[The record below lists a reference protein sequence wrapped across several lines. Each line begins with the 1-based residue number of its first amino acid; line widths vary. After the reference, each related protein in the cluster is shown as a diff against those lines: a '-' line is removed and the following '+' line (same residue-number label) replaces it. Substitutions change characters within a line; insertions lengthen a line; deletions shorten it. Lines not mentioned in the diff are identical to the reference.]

1 METID
6 YLKVLNELL
15 DDYSNNPRKGK
26 EYPILSVAKLCPL
39 YVDDS
44 LTEIK
49 ENSGLK
55 IYYSVYTKSE
65 DAKANFNILSMLDIV
80 NYINDHNE
88 LNKEKYLIDGIIINP
103 KDIGITYSL
112 NELCSYR
119 FLRTTEFIKRI
130 SWLKPRRI
138 MKIDQVINDY
148 LSKFNNK
155 VISNIDTDNKYKYID
170 IKVEPGE
177 IAIIGGRPAM
187 GKTSVAI
194 NLMINETLNHDGSI
208 IYFNSQRSTE
218 ELIRKIVNEI
228 SHIGII
234 DGIEMSDE
242 EYSKMYACLENIK
255 KLDMYIQD
263 SIFFNIDD
271 IKNTI
276 KSNDGIKPTMIIID
290 CLQALSVNEN
300 QLNSMNTKRAMSELK
315 EIAKQTNTKL
325 IILSEL
331 NRSLENRYDMHP
343 RLSDIRGSLQIGEL
357 ADRVYM
363 IYRDDY
369 YNDDYENH
377 NNSIEV
383 SCLKPNSES
392 ITKIYRFNE
401 LLGGCIG

>member
-65 DAKANFNILSMLDIV
+65 DDKANFNILSMLDIV

-119 FLRTTEFIKRI
+119 FLRTTEIIKRI

-138 MKIDQVINDY
+138 MKIDQVINNY

-155 VISNIDTDNKYKYID
+155 VISNIDTDNKYKCID

-187 GKTSVAI
+187 GKTSIAI

-234 DGIEMSDE
+234 DGIEMSNE
-242 EYSKMYACLENIK
+242 EYSKIYACLENIK
-255 KLDMYIQD
+255 NLDMYIQD

-300 QLNSMNTKRAMSELK
+300 LLNSMNTKRAMSELK

-357 ADRVYM
+357 ADRIYM

-383 SCLKPNSES
+383 SCLKPNSKS